1 MPRPPLQLASPRA
14 PGPAPVV
21 LRVDAARMITALVLI
36 AFAAEWALVLADA
49 TINYAKWTELSPIR
63 RFFNIT
69 REDGLASWF
78 GVTQTWMAALTLG
91 LITWVV
97 ARGGAPRW
105 KVRAWGAVTLFFGY
119 MAMDDGSKLHERL
132 GSAFD
137 EYAADHGPSEQ
148 VLALFPSYP
157 WQLLVLPFFVGMG
170 LFMAWFLWRELA
182 ERRPRL
188 MVAAAVGLMAA
199 AVVLDFFEGM
209 DPEDALNL
217 HTHIRLAFGL
227 SEYDVSHFSKS
238 IEECMEM
245 MSITLLWA
253 VFLRFLAGAAPELRV
268 VLGPP
273 AGGAPG

>member
-1 MPRPPLQLASPRA
+1 MQRSSLQLASPRA

-21 LRVDAARMITALVLI
+21 FHIDAARAITALVLI
-36 AFAAEWALVLADA
+36 AFATEWALVLADA
-49 TINYAKWTELSPIR
+49 TINYAKWTDLSPIR

-97 ARGGAPRW
+97 ARSGAPRW
-105 KVRAWGAVTLFFGY
+105 KARAWGAVALFFGY

-137 EYAADHGPSEQ
+137 EYAESHGPSER
-148 VLALFPSYP
+148 VLELFPSYP
-157 WQLLVLPFFVGMG
+157 WQVLVLPFFVGMG

-182 ERRPRL
+182 EWRPRL
-188 MVAAAVGLMAA
+188 MVAAAVGLMGA

-209 DPEDALNL
+209 DPENALNL
-217 HTHIRLAFGL
+217 HTHIRLAFDL

-253 VFLRFLAGAAPELRV
+253 VFLRFLAGAAPELRF
-268 VLGPP
+268 VLHPP
-273 AGGAPG
+273 D